1 MHLIDI
7 LMRKTKSSQI
17 LYLCLFFFFPRLL
30 SIYISMF
37 LCKFHTQ
44 FKKKT
49 REMQRESFQSLF
61 LNEKLYYGSF
71 LFFSFF
77 ARIFSLHYISIVI
90 LYFFYLY
97 FWCLCFF
104 ILFWS
109 LIYIFFFLLF
119 FNFLFFY
126 FLFYINQFWKKT
138 RERVSIHC
146 FSMKNYTIVILFSF
160 FFFPYNNYFQFSSQ
174 CFSMKNYIIVFVFP
188 FFARIVIF
196 IFSFLFFFSLYFQC
210 LCSSIFLF

>member
-30 SIYISMF
+30 FIYISMF
-37 LCKFHTQ
+37 ICKFHTQ
-44 FKKKT
+44 FRKRQEKC
-49 REMQRESFQSLF
+49 RESFQSLF
-61 LNEKLYYGSF
+61 FNEKSYYSSF
-71 LFFSFF
+71 LLFF
-77 ARIFSLHYISIVI
+77 ARIFILHYISIV

-97 FWCLCFF
+97 FRCLCFF

-109 LIYIFFFLLF
+109 IIYIFFLLF

-126 FLFYINQFWKKT
+126 FLFYINQFQKKT

-146 FSMKNYTIVILFSF
+146 FSMKNYTIVILFLYFFSPITIIFNFQSMFLNEKLYCSFCLF
-160 FFFPYNNYFQFSSQ
+160 FFFF
-174 CFSMKNYIIVFVFP
+174 C
-188 FFARIVIF
+188 
-196 IFSFLFFFSLYFQC
+196 
-210 LCSSIFLF
+210 